1 MKITCHVLAA
11 SLVACGSLA
20 HAGGLELGELGR
32 DVPGFDL
39 YGSGGLVV
47 ADFDGD
53 GFEDIVVPGTGVL
66 QVFGRENGALVVK
79 QALFVPWLFERLLL
93 TPPPGAPNLVGVG
106 FDGTVRQYSGW
117 PLAETHSI
125 NLGEAPLRGAAV
137 GDIDADGDLE
147 LVTSPFFDG
156 LRAHDLATGAL
167 AWQLAQVDANEILL
181 AQMDGDPALE
191 IIVTAYEQGGLVL
204 DGATQAVDWS
214 YKDGF
219 GYHFASGHFQPGGG
233 AQFVGADGNV
243 FALFQSA
250 PWSPLWDEVG
260 FNVYS
265 LAAADIEGD
274 GIDELLVGEVG
285 SAIVFDTQSRSVR
298 LDVSGQAGAI
308 GSITRW
314 KPDGAAGDALIAFS
328 LQQAHGSEHALFR
341 AVDGMDGSTVL
352 ERLNDKPGAYSA
364 VALGRLGATAPSL
377 VFGASA
383 AERHAGGAWT
393 QVAMA
398 TGAGQWESPPA
409 ADIDDAFDMQPRA
422 TLILDEGTPTSRLVL
437 AGTSDFRGAR
447 LVSLDGATHAIQW
460 TRDHSTIPSLEDRAV
475 ADVRDVELDG
485 SRSLVACLDS
495 GQGPRLMMM
504 DAQTGAFQW
513 ESVAMGGFEGCRH
526 ALAGQFNDGPDPFV
540 VAVLATSLHA
550 FNANTHLP
558 EWVLTTPA
566 AGASLLEHGE
576 NGREI
581 VVFHGADLR
590 FHDAASRT
598 LLREFALEDPV
609 TAVTPLGTDIH
620 HLAVAT
626 GGRIKIVDGVTGATL
641 ASSDYFGTR
650 LAHGNRLAVHDAGG
664 NTFLIGAGSEEGVF
678 RLRVTLGEWIFT
690 NGFEVETD

>member
-11 SLVACGSLA
+11 SLLACGSLA

-79 QALFVPWLFERLLL
+79 QALFVASLFERLLV
-93 TPPPGAPNLVGVG
+93 TPPPGAPTLVSVG
-106 FDGTVRQYSGW
+106 FDGAVRQYSGW
-117 PLAETHSI
+117 PLVETHSI
-125 NLGEAPLRGAAV
+125 NIGKGPLGGAAI

-147 LVTSPFFDG
+147 LLTSPYFDG

-167 AWQLAQVDANEILL
+167 AWQLAQVEVNEILL

-219 GYHFASGHFQPGGG
+219 GYHFASGQFQPGGG
-233 AQFVGADGNV
+233 AQFVGAGDNR
-243 FALFQSA
+243 FALYQSA

-260 FNVYS
+260 FNVYA

-274 GIDELLVGEVG
+274 GIDELLIGG
-285 SAIVFDTQSRSVR
+285 SNSAIVFDTQSRSAR
-298 LDVSGQAGAI
+298 LEVPAPE
-308 GSITRW
+308 GSATITQWR
-314 KPDGAAGDALIAFS
+314 PDGAGGDALVAFS
-328 LQQAHGSEHALFR
+328 PSQVFWSDHRLFR
-341 AVDGMDGSTVL
+341 AVDGTDGSTVL
-352 ERLNDKPGAYSA
+352 ELFNDKPGAYSA
-364 VALGRLGATAPSL
+364 VALGRLGAASASL
-377 VFGASA
+377 VFGASGA
-383 AERHAGGAWT
+383 DRLAGGAWT
-393 QVAMA
+393 QIAMS

-422 TLILDEGTPTSRLVL
+422 ALILDEGTPTSRLVL

-460 TRDHSTIPSLEDRAV
+460 ARDHTTIPSLEDRGV
-475 ADVRDVELDG
+475 ADVKEVQLDG

-504 DAQTGAFQW
+504 DAQTGAPQW
-513 ESVAMGGFEGCRH
+513 ESTGMGGFEGCRH
-526 ALAGQFNDGPDPFV
+526 AIAGQFNDGPDPFV
-540 VAVLATSLHA
+540 VAVLATSLRA

-558 EWVLTTPA
+558 EWVLTAPA
-566 AGASLLEHGE
+566 AGASLLQHGE

-581 VVFHGADLR
+581 VVFYGADLR
-590 FHDAASRT
+590 FYDAASRT
-598 LLREFALEDPV
+598 LLRQFALEDPV
-609 TAVTPLGTDIH
+609 TAVTPLGADIH

-626 GGRIKIVDGVTGATL
+626 GGRILIVDGVTGATL
-641 ASSDYFGTR
+641 ATSDYFGTS

-664 NTFLIGAGSEEGVF
+664 NTFMIGAGSEAGVF
-678 RLRVTLGEWIFT
+678 RLRVTLGEGIFT